1 MTLIIR
7 CFSAALIII
16 LLLSCTQEA
25 PQKKQKAKTDHLVE
39 AVAVTK
45 EDIAVIRTRTGSLRA
60 RHEVKIFNQE
70 EGRIIKLPFYEGDNV
85 KKGEIVARLDDKL
98 LRAQLARARASR
110 HKASEDIKRMRDL
123 SKKNLAS
130 AEQLTRSETEFEI
143 ATADEEILKTRLS
156 YTTIAAPFDGVVS
169 SRLSE
174 PGNIAERYSHLLTLS
189 DMTSLMTEVSVSELL
204 LPKLSTNDKIQARI
218 DALGNNTFEGH
229 IVRIHPSL
237 NPTTRMGTVEVE
249 LKPVPKG
256 AVPGQLCRVQFNTKN
271 IPRLLLPFRALRQ
284 DTQGEYVFIIDA
296 GNKAKRLSVM
306 SGPRIAEDVVILDE
320 SIQEGQLVITKGFLS
335 LKNGTKVQ
343 QVNAPDSTSN

>member
-1 MTLIIR
+1 MTFIMR
-7 CFSAALIII
+7 CFSTALIFI

-25 PQKKQKAKTDHLVE
+25 PQKKQKAKAVHLVE
-39 AVAVTK
+39 AVSVTK
-45 EDIAVIRTRTGSLRA
+45 EDIAIIRTRTGSLRA

-70 EGRIIKLPFYEGDNV
+70 EGRIISLPFFEGDKV
-85 KKGEIVARLDDKL
+85 KKGEIIARLDDKL

-130 AEQLTRSETEFEI
+130 AEQLTRSETDFEI

-156 YTTIAAPFDGVVS
+156 YTTITAPFNGVVS
-169 SRLSE
+169 SRLTE

-229 IVRIHPSL
+229 ILRIHPSL
-237 NPTTRMGTVEVE
+237 DPTTRMGTVEVE
-249 LKPVPKG
+249 LKPVPNG
-256 AVPGQLCRVQFNTKN
+256 AVPGQLCRVHFNTKN

-284 DTQGEYVFIIDA
+284 DTQGEYVFIIDE
-296 GNKAKRLSVM
+296 GSKARRVNVV
-306 SGPRIAEDVVILDE
+306 SGPRIAEDLVILDE